1 MIERKNMFICFQI
14 DMLKAIPQDNS
25 IEDIF
30 LQNILSLACACMS
43 FSWLYFH
50 SGHVPIPLAY
60 QLLFREL
67 TVEVRLH

>member
-30 LQNILSLACACMS
+30 FAKYIIFGLCLHVIFLALFSFRSCA
-43 FSWLYFH
+43 YT
-50 SGHVPIPLAY
+50 SGIPVTL
-60 QLLFREL
+60 
-67 TVEVRLH
+67 